1 MLCINLYLVDIII
14 IISSSSSSSSISSS
28 NNNNNNNTNNNNNN
42 NNNNNSS
49 IQINLIMTLV
59 QNMITWFYADSVVL
73 CFSY

>member
-14 IISSSSSSSSISSS
+14 IISSSSSSSISSS

-42 NNNNNSS
+42 NNNNTS